1 MKTKLTSNQGGFT
14 LIELIMVIVILG
26 ILAVVAIPKY
36 ADLQNEA
43 AEAAADGVYGAAQA
57 ATAINFSTM
66 LVNSTKAPAGG
77 VIDSGADLLAAMDG
91 APENWTESGTV
102 IQNTVAV
109 GGPYIVR
116 INTVEDSDSKAVLSK
131 SW

>member
-1 MKTKLTSNQGGFT
+1 MKMKTKLTSNQGGFT

-66 LVNSTKAPAGG
+66 LVSVSKAPAGG
-77 VIDSGADLLAAMDG
+77 
-91 APENWTESGTV
+91 
-102 IQNTVAV
+102 
-109 GGPYIVR
+109 
-116 INTVEDSDSKAVLSK
+116 LSTAEQICLQL
-131 SW
+131 